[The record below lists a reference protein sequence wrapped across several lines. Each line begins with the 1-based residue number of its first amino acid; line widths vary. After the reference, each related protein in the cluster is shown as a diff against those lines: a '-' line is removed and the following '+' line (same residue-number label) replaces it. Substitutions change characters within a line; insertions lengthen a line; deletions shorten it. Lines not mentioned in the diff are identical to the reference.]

1 MTVRWPMVPLGE
13 ILTPAGQPHRV
24 ETERSYPNLGI
35 YSFARGCF
43 GKPPIDGNLTSALTL
58 YRVRSGQFIY
68 SRLFAFEGAYAV
80 VPDELDGAFVS
91 NEFPC
96 FDVQRD
102 RVLPRYLRWR
112 FSLPRVWA
120 ALAEGSKGM
129 GDRRKRVHPDQL
141 LAFRTALPPLEEQRR
156 IVERLDAVEAK
167 LRQISRIRQE
177 ACAEVQLLIARALA
191 AIVGCHASR
200 GTRSLGELVDV
211 VGGGTPTRNIPAFW
225 DGAIPWVTP
234 KDMKAL
240 IIADAQQRI
249 TAEGLNA
256 SPAKLLP
263 QNAVLVVVRGMILA
277 RFVPIALLNV
287 PATINQ
293 DMKALIARP
302 PLSSEFL
309 LAWLIA
315 NERTLFDRVGKST
328 HDTRKLESENLLSL
342 PVPTLSSAE
351 QARFVESFHGLRART
366 SALEQRMA
374 AVAAEGEQ
382 ILPALLAE
390 AFGSG

>member
-1 MTVRWPMVPLGE
+1 M
-13 ILTPAGQPHRV
+13 
-24 ETERSYPNLGI
+24 GI

-43 GKPPIDGNLTSALTL
+43 GKPPIDGNLTSAPTL

-102 RVLPRYLRWR
+102 RVLPRYLRWM
-112 FSLPRVWA
+112 FLLPKVWA

-141 LAFRTALPPLEEQRR
+141 LAFRAALPPLEVQRR

-167 LRQISRIRQE
+167 LRQIDRIRQE
-177 ACAEVQLLIARALA
+177 AQAEVRVLIARALA
-191 AIVGCHASR
+191 AIVDRYASR
-200 GTRSLGELVDV
+200 ETCPLGDLVDA

-225 DGAIPWVTP
+225 DGTIPWVTA

-240 IIADAQQRI
+240 VISDAQQRI
-249 TAEGLNA
+249 TREGLNA

-277 RFVPIALLNV
+277 RFVPIALLSV

-315 NERTLFDRVGKST
+315 NERTLFQRVGKST
-328 HDTRKLESENLLSL
+328 HDTRKLESVNLLSL
-342 PVPTLSSAE
+342 LVPTLTPAE
-351 QARFVESFHGLRART
+351 QARFVDDFQRLRANT
-366 SALEQRMA
+366 SALEQRME
-374 AVAAEGEQ
+374 AVVAEAEQ
-382 ILPALLAE
+382 ILPTLLAE
-390 AFGSG
+390 AFGDG

>member
-1 MTVRWPMVPLGE
+1 MVPLGE
-13 ILTPAGQPHRV
+13 VLTPAGEPHRV

-43 GKPPIDGNLTSALTL
+43 GKPPIDGNLTSAPTL

-96 FDVQRD
+96 FDVQRE
-102 RVLPRYLRWR
+102 RVLPRYLRWM

-129 GDRRKRVHPDQL
+129 GDRRKRVHPEQL
-141 LAFRTALPPLEEQRR
+141 LAFQAPLPPLEEQRR
-156 IVERLDAVEAK
+156 IVARLDAVEAK
-167 LRQISRIRQE
+167 LRQVDRIRQE
-177 ACAEVQLLIARALA
+177 ARAEVQQLIARALA

-200 GTRSLGELVDV
+200 GTRPLGDLVDV

-240 IIADAQQRI
+240 IISDAQQRI

-277 RFVPIALLNV
+277 RFVPIALLSV

-302 PLSSEFL
+302 PLPAKFL
-309 LAWLIA
+309 LTWLIA
-315 NERTLFDRVGKST
+315 NERTLFERVGKST

-342 PVPTLSSAE
+342 PVPTLSPAE
-351 QARFVESFHGLRART
+351 QASFVDSFQGLRART
-366 SALEQRMA
+366 SALEQRME
-374 AVAAEGEQ
+374 AVAAEAEQ

>member
-1 MTVRWPMVPLGE
+1 MRWPAVPLGE
-13 ILTPAGQPHRV
+13 VASLVRRAVSPEPEASYTEIGIRSFFNGTFHRRTLTGAEFSWQK
-24 ETERSYPNLGI
+24 LFLI
-35 YSFARGCF
+35 
-43 GKPPIDGNLTSALTL
+43 
-58 YRVRSGQFIY
+58 RSGDLIF
-68 SRLFAFEGAYAV
+68 SNLMAWEGAVAV
-80 VPDELDGAFVS
+80 AKAADEGCVGNHRMLTCEVDPGRALPTFVVAFLKTEAGMKQITAASPGSIARNKTLSPSLMSRIQVP
-91 NEFPC
+91 
-96 FDVQRD
+96 
-102 RVLPRYLRWR
+102 
-112 FSLPRVWA
+112 
-120 ALAEGSKGM
+120 
-129 GDRRKRVHPDQL
+129 
-141 LAFRTALPPLEEQRR
+141 LPPLEGQRR
-156 IVERLDAVEAK
+156 IVELLDAVEAK

-177 ACAEVQLLIARALA
+177 ARAEVQLLIARALA
-191 AIVGCHASR
+191 AIVGGHASR
-200 GTRSLGELVDV
+200 GTRPLGELVDV

-240 IIADAQQRI
+240 IISDAQQRI

-277 RFVPIALLNV
+277 RFVPIALLSV

-342 PVPTLSSAE
+342 PFPTLSSAE
-351 QARFVESFHGLRART
+351 QASFVDSFQGLRART